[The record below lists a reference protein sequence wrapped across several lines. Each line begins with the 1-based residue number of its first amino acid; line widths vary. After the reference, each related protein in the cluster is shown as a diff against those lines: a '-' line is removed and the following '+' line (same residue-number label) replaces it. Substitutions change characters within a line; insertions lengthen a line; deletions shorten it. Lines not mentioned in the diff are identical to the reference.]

1 MVTLVLL
8 SPSPSPSLYRLTQ
21 SLPLKWINYTLK
33 ASVNSVTRGTMEIS
47 SSDINDSALCICTG
61 LRVIVD
67 ENTLQR
73 NYVVFEDIYI
83 NASEEILERKSRL
96 PVGTNCIARQN
107 APLNKK
113 DEERLFNTSSFCD
126 LPYRNYLT
134 DSGIITGNSMASNAG
149 PYTIRSITRHDL
161 SHIAINPSNISPT
174 ANRQQIIVL
183 ASTLPFT
190 PAISI
195 PENNHTLR
203 FTVANSNDY
212 LSYLSDMYPAKIS
225 PTNWPTLFIVPTR
238 VSFHR
243 LASQVRSHCIEE
255 TIEQTS
261 KTLQLEKMKQ
271 RILQEV
277 EQTEQEEKCL
287 LEYKQEM
294 DLLMQ
299 EKMAH
304 VEELRQI
311 HADINAIIDVTV
323 YMETVI
329 KQAEEARNKAR
340 ETAKLIHN
348 NDYQP
353 LKHDIDR
360 MRREFLGLERLPELY
375 ETESDLISPDY
386 FDRPMQKAEWRVEVR
401 GEDLL
406 PPLTLHHPGH
416 PGGSTP
422 FLAPQPLQG
431 PSKPEPRPLPPAPGP
446 PAPTFRYHWQQPP
459 PMKSCLSCHQ
469 QIHRNAPICP
479 LCKAKSR
486 SRNPKK
492 PKKKD

>member
-1 MVTLVLL
+1 MSAPETAVIFAKLEA
-8 SPSPSPSLYRLTQ
+8 
-21 SLPLKWINYTLK
+21 LK
-33 ASVNSVTRGTMEIS
+33 
-47 SSDINDSALCICTG
+47 DI
-61 LRVIVD
+61 R
-67 ENTLQR
+67 
-73 NYVVFEDIYI
+73 
-83 NASEEILERKSRL
+83 
-96 PVGTNCIARQN
+96 
-107 APLNKK
+107 
-113 DEERLFNTSSFCD
+113 
-126 LPYRNYLT
+126 
-134 DSGIITGNSMASNAG
+134 
-149 PYTIRSITRHDL
+149 
-161 SHIAINPSNISPT
+161 
-174 ANRQQIIVL
+174 
-183 ASTLPFT
+183 
-190 PAISI
+190 
-195 PENNHTLR
+195 
-203 FTVANSNDY
+203 
-212 LSYLSDMYPAKIS
+212 
-225 PTNWPTLFIVPTR
+225 
-238 VSFHR
+238 
-243 LASQVRSHCIEE
+243 
-255 TIEQTS
+255 S
-261 KTLQLEKMKQ
+261 KTLQLEKLKQ

-311 HADINAIIDVTV
+311 HADINA
-323 YMETVI
+323 MESVI
-329 KQAEEARNKAR
+329 KQAEEARNRAR

-375 ETESDLISPDY
+375 ETESDLISPERFVHSY
-386 FDRPMQKAEWRVEVR
+386 FERPMQKAEWRVEVR
-401 GEDLL
+401 GDDLL
-406 PPLTLHHPGH
+406 PLGLHHPGH

>member
-1 MVTLVLL
+1 MSATDVETTVIFAKLEA
-8 SPSPSPSLYRLTQ
+8 
-21 SLPLKWINYTLK
+21 LK
-33 ASVNSVTRGTMEIS
+33 
-47 SSDINDSALCICTG
+47 DIKT
-61 LRVIVD
+61 
-67 ENTLQR
+67 
-73 NYVVFEDIYI
+73 
-83 NASEEILERKSRL
+83 
-96 PVGTNCIARQN
+96 
-107 APLNKK
+107 
-113 DEERLFNTSSFCD
+113 
-126 LPYRNYLT
+126 
-134 DSGIITGNSMASNAG
+134 
-149 PYTIRSITRHDL
+149 
-161 SHIAINPSNISPT
+161 
-174 ANRQQIIVL
+174 
-183 ASTLPFT
+183 
-190 PAISI
+190 
-195 PENNHTLR
+195 
-203 FTVANSNDY
+203 
-212 LSYLSDMYPAKIS
+212 
-225 PTNWPTLFIVPTR
+225 
-238 VSFHR
+238 
-243 LASQVRSHCIEE
+243 
-255 TIEQTS
+255 

-271 RILQEV
+271 RILHEV

-287 LEYKQEM
+287 REYKYEM

-311 HADINAIIDVTV
+311 HADINA
-323 YMETVI
+323 MEAVI

-340 ETAKLIHN
+340 ETAKMIHN

-353 LKHDIDR
+353 LKHDVDR
-360 MRREFLGLERLPELY
+360 MRREFLGLE
-375 ETESDLISPDY
+375 SY
-386 FDRPMQKAEWRVEVR
+386 FDRPMQKAEWRMDVR